1 MIFELPDLLGLLRG
15 QERLF
20 FSGSAGYSNWGV
32 AAMSETEGQGHGEG
46 VGSKIGINGVAVSV
60 GY

>member
-1 MIFELPDLLGLLRG
+1 MIFKLPDLLRLLRE

-32 AAMSETEGQGHGEG
+32 AAMSETEGRGHGES
-46 VGSKIGINGVAVSV
+46 VGSKIGIDGVAVSV

>member
-1 MIFELPDLLGLLRG
+1 MIFELPDLLGLLRR

-32 AAMSETEGQGHGEG
+32 AAMGETEGQGHDES

-60 GY
+60 EY

>member
-1 MIFELPDLLGLLRG
+1 MIFELPDLLGLLKG
-15 QERLF
+15 QKRLF

-32 AAMSETEGQGHGEG
+32 TAMGETEGRGHGEG
-46 VGSKIGINGVAVSV
+46 VESKIGIDGVAVSV